1 LLALGL
7 SSLALGLSLLALV
20 KIGWGE
26 MQTHEYEWY
35 KEHTFLY
42 PNLGYFDLIDK

>member
-1 LLALGL
+1 
-7 SSLALGLSLLALV
+7 
-20 KIGWGE
+20 

-42 PNLGYFDLIDK
+42 PNLGYFDLIDKSYDFDSRY